1 MNFIEA
7 LILGIIQGLT
17 EFIPISST
25 AHLTFAGK
33 YLNLIKNNKPEEWT
47 ALIAVIQLGT
57 LIAVLIYFWKELFEI
72 VKSFFKEGF
81 FFLKKS
87 STGSQNAKLGWYI
100 IIGTIPV
107 VIIGLAFKK
116 FIEGGFTKDLTVI
129 GISLVVLAII
139 LFFGE
144 KFGKKNKS
152 IENVNWKDA
161 LIIGTAQTI
170 ALIPG
175 SSRSGTTITA
185 ALFCGLKREDA
196 AKFSFLLSIPAI
208 AASGLVEL
216 IELQQ
221 FISTLGITSILVAVI
236 SSAIVGYLSIEFL
249 LKYLRNH
256 TTYIFIIYR
265 IIAGLFILSTT
276 L

>member
-208 AASGLVEL
+208 AASGLLEL

-265 IIAGLFILSTT
+265 ITAGLFILSTT

>member
-33 YLNLIKNNKPEEWT
+33 YLNLIKNNKTEEWT

-107 VIIGLAFKK
+107 VIIGLVFKK

-129 GISLVVLAII
+129 GISLIVLAII

-208 AASGLVEL
+208 AASGLLEL

-265 IIAGLFILSTT
+265 ITAGLFILSTT

>member
-116 FIEGGFTKDLTVI
+116 FIEWGFTKDLTVI

-265 IIAGLFILSTT
+265 ITAGLFILSTT

>member
-72 VKSFFKEGF
+72 VKSFFKECF

-265 IIAGLFILSTT
+265 ITAGLFILSTT

>member
-57 LIAVLIYFWKELFEI
+57 LIAVLIYFWKDLFEI

-208 AASGLVEL
+208 AASGLLEL

>member
-25 AHLTFAGK
+25 AHLTFAGE

-152 IENVNWKDA
+152 IENVTWKDA

-208 AASGLVEL
+208 AASGLLEL

-265 IIAGLFILSTT
+265 IIAGLLILSTT

>member
-129 GISLVVLAII
+129 GISLIVLAII

-208 AASGLVEL
+208 AASGLLEL

-265 IIAGLFILSTT
+265 ITAGLFILSTT

>member
-208 AASGLVEL
+208 AASGLLEL

>member
-208 AASGLVEL
+208 AASGLLEL

-276 L
+276 F

>member
-265 IIAGLFILSTT
+265 ITAGLFILSTT

>member
-208 AASGLVEL
+208 TASGLLEL

-265 IIAGLFILSTT
+265 ITAGLFILSTT

>member
-152 IENVNWKDA
+152 IENVTWKDA

-208 AASGLVEL
+208 AASGLLEL

-265 IIAGLFILSTT
+265 IIAGLLILSTT